1 MSEDRIIF
9 KPIGTIHSP
18 FHDPVG
24 VPIQPRAGAGV
35 KGKVVL
41 NPIYQEGLKDLEGF
55 SHLILIFYF
64 HRSGEGDLIVK
75 PYLDDQKRG
84 VFATRAPRRP
94 NNIGLSIVKLIGI
107 EENVLEIE
115 NLDILDGT
123 PLLDI
128 KPYIPDFDHDED
140 IRVGWLEKLRDK
152 IPGKQ
157 ADNRFIE

>member
-1 MSEDRIIF
+1 MSENPILF

-18 FHDPVG
+18 YSDPVG

-41 NPIYQEGLKDLEGF
+41 EPIFKDGLKDLEGF
-55 SHLILIFYF
+55 SHLVLIYYF
-64 HRSGEGDLIVK
+64 HRSGEGDLLVK
-75 PYLDDQKRG
+75 PFLDDQKRG

-94 NNIGLSIVKLIGI
+94 NGIGISVVKLLGI
-107 EENVLEIE
+107 QENILEIE

-128 KPYIPDFDHDED
+128 KPYIPDLDHDED
-140 IRVGWLEKLRDK
+140 LRMGWVEKYLDK
-152 IPGKQ
+152 IPGKK
-157 ADNRFIE
+157 ADDRFI